1 MRRVTRKALQPGFR
15 IGGQALTK
23 LLNDAGGKMIG
34 TECAH
39 CLQRDACRGPR
50 SQQGPRARVFEV
62 DDLIA
67 DLDLPGTTVRQIDD
81 LCGHLRR
88 EAERVCRM
96 RWRRLPGL
104 YGDRFRYRI
113 RVRRKSAKCRV
124 RLRDIVNPASD
135 SPYLSRFGQA
145 AQSLI
150 HGGAIT
156 QIIECPRTKDCPWR
170 SRFHAVQ

>member
-67 DLDLPGTTVRQIDD
+67 DLDLPGTAVSQIDD

-88 EAERVCRM
+88 NATRVYRMCWCRLLETIAEMIKTLTV
-96 RWRRLPGL
+96 P
-104 YGDRFRYRI
+104 
-113 RVRRKSAKCRV
+113 S
-124 RLRDIVNPASD
+124 
-135 SPYLSRFGQA
+135 
-145 AQSLI
+145 
-150 HGGAIT
+150 T
-156 QIIECPRTKDCPWR
+156 
-170 SRFHAVQ
+170 